1 MRALMLVLAGLALA
15 APAQAAEE
23 AEVTLLEGP
32 AQAEPS
38 GKPAR
43 ALRVGDRLSAGD
55 RIRTGP
61 KSRLELTLPDG
72 SALRLGSATELR
84 LDETRFAGKR
94 REAVSV
100 TVLLGRVWAKAA
112 KAVGASFEVQ
122 TKNAVSGVRGTS
134 FAVLAQAD
142 ASAIVR
148 VYAGTVGVKKKG
160 GAPGAPRVQVPGPRE
175 IPKGQWEEII
185 ASAMKQV
192 RVSALGDLSPA
203 ESFFDEGEELEWAQW
218 NQERDGPSP

>member
-1 MRALMLVLAGLALA
+1 MRSSLFALTLLLVA
-15 APAQAAEE
+15 APAYGAGE
-23 AEVTLLEGP
+23 ARVTLLEGR
-32 AQAEPS
+32 AEEVRE

-43 ALRVGDRLSAGD
+43 ALSKGAALSAGQ
-55 RIRTGP
+55 RLRTGP

-72 SALRLGSATELR
+72 SALRLGAETELI
-84 LDETRFAGKR
+84 LDTARFSGKR

-112 KAVGASFEVQ
+112 KAVGASFEVS
-122 TKNAVSGVRGTS
+122 TRNAVSGVRGTS
-134 FAVLAQAD
+134 FTVLAQGD

-160 GAPGAPRVQVPGPRE
+160 GPAQAPRVQVPGPRE

-203 ESFFDEGEELEWAQW
+203 ESFEDQGEELEWAEW
-218 NQERDGPSP
+218 NQSRDGGH

>member
-1 MRALMLVLAGLALA
+1 MRVLVLALASLALA
-15 APAQAAEE
+15 SEAQAAKE
-23 AEVTLLEGP
+23 AKVTLLEGS
-32 AQAEPS
+32 AQWEVEA
-38 GKPAR
+38 KPAR
-43 ALRVGDRLSAGD
+43 ALRRGDRLSAGT
-55 RIRTGP
+55 RVRTGP
-61 KSRLELTLPDG
+61 KSRVELTLPDG
-72 SALRLGSATELR
+72 SALRLGADTELL
-84 LDETRFAGKR
+84 LDEARFSGKR

-112 KAVGASFEVQ
+112 KAAGASFEVQ

-148 VYAGTVGVKKKG
+148 VYAGTVGVKKKRG
-160 GAPGAPRVQVPGPRE
+160 PPGAARVEVPGPRE
-175 IPKGQWEEII
+175 IPKGQWEEIV

-192 RVSALGDLSPA
+192 RISALGDLSPA

-218 NQERDGPSP
+218 NQGRDGPHP